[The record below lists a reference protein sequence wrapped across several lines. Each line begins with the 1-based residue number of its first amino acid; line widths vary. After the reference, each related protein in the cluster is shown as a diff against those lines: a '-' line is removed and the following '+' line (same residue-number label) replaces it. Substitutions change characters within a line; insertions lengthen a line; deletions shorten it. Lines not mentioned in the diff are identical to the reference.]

1 MHAVPSGWEELRGIQ
16 SVGVIEVVGLSA
28 RGWDDLPERL
38 RGLIRD
44 ADVLLG
50 SPRQLDLIPHF
61 AAQQRLAY
69 PSPLRQ
75 GLPTL
80 LGEVSGRR
88 VVALASGDP
97 LLAGIGSTL
106 VEMLGAAAVR
116 VHPAVS
122 SAALARARM
131 GWPEEST
138 QLVRL
143 RGGDLDV
150 LRRFLFPER
159 RLIILSRDAD
169 TPAAV
174 AQLFVAEGYGDSM
187 MTVLGDLGGD
197 NESRTESIARDWQGQ
212 APALNVV
219 CVACAGA
226 RRAASLA
233 PGLPDEA
240 FDHDG
245 QLTKRDLRAS
255 ALARL
260 MPCPGELLWDVGAG
274 AGSVA
279 IEWLRSEPGCR
290 AIAIDHNLDRCK
302 RIRRNAEALGAP
314 SLDVLHAEVP
324 DALASL
330 PRPDA
335 IFVGGGATRET
346 LELSW
351 SALRPG
357 GRLVV
362 HAVTLETETIMI
374 ECWKRRGGEL
384 SRHSMEHL
392 EPIGRYHGWRPA
404 RAVVQWSVV
413 KDLE

>member
-1 MHAVPSGWEELRGIQ
+1 V
-16 SVGVIEVVGLSA
+16 VEVVGLSA
-28 RGWDDLPERL
+28 RGWNDLPERL
-38 RGLIRD
+38 RDLIRYT
-44 ADVLLG
+44 DVLLG
-50 SPRQLDLIPHF
+50 SPRQLDLIPQF
-61 AAQQRLAY
+61 AGQQQRLPY
-69 PSPLRQ
+69 PSPLRE

-80 LGEVSGRR
+80 LSEVSGRQ

-97 LLAGIGSTL
+97 LLAGIGSAL
-106 VEMLGAAAVR
+106 IEMLGAGAVR

-150 LRRFLFPER
+150 VRRVLFPER

-174 AQLFVAEGYGDSM
+174 AQLLVAEGYGSSV

-197 NESRTESIARDWQGQ
+197 NESRTESIARNWQGQ
-212 APALNVV
+212 APALNLV
-219 CVACAGA
+219 CVACAGTG
-226 RRAASLA
+226 RAPSLA

-260 MPCPGELLWDVGAG
+260 MPRPGELLWDVGAG
-274 AGSVA
+274 AGSIA
-279 IEWLRSEPGCR
+279 IEWLRSDPGCR

-302 RIRRNAEALGAP
+302 RIRGNAESLGVP

-324 DALASL
+324 PALTSL
-330 PRPDA
+330 PQPNA

-362 HAVTLETETIMI
+362 HAVTLETEMI
-374 ECWKRRGGEL
+374 VIDCWKRHGGEL
-384 SRHSMEHL
+384 SRLAVEHL
-392 EPIGRYHGWRPA
+392 KPLGRYHGWRPT

>member
-1 MHAVPSGWEELRGIQ
+1 
-16 SVGVIEVVGLSA
+16 VIEVVGLSG

-38 RGLIRD
+38 RDMIQD

-50 SPRQLDLIPHF
+50 SPRHLDLIP
-61 AAQQRLAY
+61 RLPGQHRLQY
-69 PSPLRQ
+69 PSPLRE
-75 GLPTL
+75 GLPRL
-80 LGEVSGRR
+80 LSEFFGQR
-88 VVALASGDP
+88 VIALASGDP

-106 VEMLGAAAVR
+106 IEMLGAAAVR
-116 VHPAVS
+116 IHPAVS

-150 LRRFLFPER
+150 LRRFLFPEH

-169 TPAAV
+169 SPAAV
-174 AQLFVAEGYGDSM
+174 AQLLIAEGYGDSM
-187 MTVLGDLGGD
+187 MTVLGDLGAD
-197 NESRTESIARDWQGQ
+197 NESRTESVARAWQGQ
-212 APALNVV
+212 AAPLNVV
-219 CVACAGA
+219 CVACVGIG
-226 RRAASLA
+226 RAASLA

-260 MPCPGELLWDVGAG
+260 MPRPGELLWDVGAG
-274 AGSVA
+274 AGSIA
-279 IEWLRSEPGCR
+279 IEWLRSDPGCR

-302 RIRRNAEALGAP
+302 RIRGNAEALGVP
-314 SLDVLHAEVP
+314 SLEVLHAEMPETVS
-324 DALASL
+324 SL
-330 PRPDA
+330 PQPDA

-346 LELSW
+346 LEQSW

-362 HAVTLETETIMI
+362 HAVTVETEMI
-374 ECWKRRGGEL
+374 ITECWKCHGGEL
-384 SRHSMEHL
+384 SRLSVDHL

-404 RAVVQWSVV
+404 RAVVQWSAV

>member
-1 MHAVPSGWEELRGIQ
+1 
-16 SVGVIEVVGLSA
+16 VIEVVGLSA
-28 RGWDDLPERL
+28 RGWVDLPERL
-38 RGLIRD
+38 RDLIRY

-50 SPRQLDLIPHF
+50 SPRQLDLIPQF
-61 AAQQRLAY
+61 AGQQRLPY
-69 PSPLRQ
+69 PSPLRE

-80 LGEVSGRR
+80 LNHVSGRR

-106 VEMLGAAAVR
+106 VEMLGAGAVH

-131 GWPEEST
+131 GWPEESM

-143 RGGDLDV
+143 RGGDLDLV
-150 LRRFLFPER
+150 RRFLFPER

-174 AQLFVAEGYGDSM
+174 AQLLVAEGYGDST
-187 MTVLGDLGGD
+187 MTVLGDLGAD
-197 NESRTESIARDWQGQ
+197 NESWTESVSRNWQAQ

-219 CVACAGA
+219 CVACAGTG
-226 RRAASLA
+226 RAASLA

-255 ALARL
+255 TLAHL
-260 MPCPGELLWDVGAG
+260 MPRPGELLWDVGAG
-274 AGSVA
+274 AGSIA
-279 IEWLRSEPGCR
+279 IEWLRSDPGCQ

-302 RIRRNAEALGAP
+302 RIRRNAEALGVP

-324 DALASL
+324 HALASL

-346 LELSW
+346 LEQSW

-362 HAVTLETETIMI
+362 HAVTLETEMIMI

-384 SRHSMEHL
+384 SRLSVEHL

-404 RAVVQWSVV
+404 RAVVQWSAV